1 MSGGFRKAATLFL
14 ALGAAMLAFSRQ
26 PASAW
31 MAACTSM
38 TNIIAIVAVMQTFSM
53 PIRLGDYDSAI
64 HSWLSRRFKSNRA
77 LFFFTTMA
85 THLLASLLNL
95 GSIPVTVSLLEDTIR
110 RRAPRYERFFAA
122 AMTRGYV
129 LATLWSPGAVILYLI
144 LQATGLS
151 WARLFVPGFLL
162 GLAGMAMSYLME
174 TQKRGVLY
182 EAPEQVHRHDRA
194 DRNDPETP
202 PPQDAQ
208 AKKGEGSRASH
219 IVLVAAAF
227 VIVLF
232 VFETLHIGSSS
243 GRIILAGTLISL
255 GWTLLLSRR
264 PGLSGVL
271 KSYWTDGLM
280 KAAEIGPFF
289 VAMGF
294 FSGALEKSGVMDI
307 VGPALQS
314 ASISLGA
321 GAVVF
326 IGLVIVLCSL
336 AGLHPFIT
344 IVLFGKILAHADL
357 PIPPLTVALSLTV
370 GAATSYMISPFAGMI
385 MTVSKLLGAKATDV
399 AIRWNWRFCIL
410 FFTTGMLF
418 SFLWGAWFG

>member
-31 MAACTSM
+31 IAACTSM

-85 THLLASLLNL
+85 THLLTSLLNL

-110 RRAPRYERFFAA
+110 RRVPRYERFFAA

-174 TQKRGVLY
+174 TQKRGVLH
-182 EAPEQVHRHDRA
+182 ETPENGHMLDHA
-194 DRNDPETP
+194 DRSES
-202 PPQDAQ
+202 DAVHPCTQ

-232 VFETLHIGSSS
+232 VFETLYIGSSS
-243 GRIILAGTLISL
+243 GRIILAGTLISF

-294 FSGALEKSGVMDI
+294 FSGALEKSRVMDI